1 MLNPADTLW
10 HKESEYKGGVQGNR
24 IMNHD
29 GTRRNISWKVVL
41 KCVLVVAALGGL
53 SFVLEHWGDRYSSRL
68 STFVADQGS
77 LGPLVFIAI
86 NVFLTMLLIPQV
98 IFTVLAGAL
107 FGWKLG
113 TLYAS
118 VAMTLGA
125 VGAFFVARYG
135 VRERLQAR
143 FADNAVFRKMQR
155 LSRSHPLHVISLSRI
170 IPVLPFPVT
179 SYLLGITEVRSLPY
193 ALLTWVSMLPE
204 TVFLASGGHLLHTGV
219 TGRASMEAAVALGV
233 AGIGLG
239 VVVHRMKKKILESG
253 DDD

>member
-1 MLNPADTLW
+1 MNPGDTLW
-10 HKESEYKGGVQGNR
+10 HKEAEFKGGLPES
-24 IMNHD
+24 
-29 GTRRNISWKVVL
+29 RRMIHEKAKQNISWKTIL
-41 KCVLVVAALGGL
+41 KCVAAIAALGGL

-68 STFVADQGS
+68 TTFVAAQGS
-77 LGPLVFIAI
+77 LGPLVFIAV
-86 NVFLTMLLIPQV
+86 NAFLTMLLIPQV
-98 IFTVLAGAL
+98 IFTVIAGAL

-118 VAMTLGA
+118 VAMTIGA
-125 VGAFFVARYG
+125 VAAFFVARYG
-135 VRERLQAR
+135 VRERLQAH
-143 FADNAVFRKMQR
+143 FADNAMFRKMQR
-155 LSRSHPLHVISLSRI
+155 LSRVHPLHVISLSRI

-204 TVFLASGGHLLHTGV
+204 TVFLASGGHLLHTGI
-219 TGRASMEAAVALGV
+219 TGRTSMEAAVALGV

-253 DDD
+253 DED